1 MITKLTPQEK
11 ITIDKMAKR
20 LAAKFS
26 RKSGISRDTLYG
38 ILADATVELYQTK
51 PYTTAIIKKI
61 VCGKQ
66 IRGAGFTKYNPNDER
81 MGQPWDD
88 SKGKYR
94 AIGRGYKAFLKEV
107 IALEALGSSSRVAA
121 SNTAADMNTVVVKAV
136 VSGNKRSR
144 TRNAREPAAAN

>member
-11 ITIDKMAKR
+11 ITIDKMTKK

-26 RKSGISRDTLYG
+26 RKYGIPCDTLYG
-38 ILADATVELYQTK
+38 ILADATIELYQTK
-51 PYTTAIIKKI
+51 PYTTAVIKKI

-81 MGQPWDD
+81 MGQSWDD

-94 AIGRGYKAFLKEV
+94 AIGRGYKAFLKEI
-107 IALEALGSSSRVAA
+107 IALEALDLSSEVTA
-121 SNTAADMNTVVVKAV
+121 SNIAADMDAVVVKAV
-136 VSGNKRSR
+136 VSGRKRSR
-144 TRNAREPAAAN
+144 TRNAREPVAAN